1 MKTLYEL
8 SMDKVLKFYQYSLN
22 ILDLPSYLPVNIR
35 NDIFKLYY
43 KKSEY
48 YLFLSEDEKYYIS
61 TL

>member
-8 SMDKVLKFYQYSLN
+8 SIDKVFKFYQYSLN
-22 ILDLPSYLPVNIR
+22 ILELPSQLPVNIR
-35 NDIFKLYY
+35 NDILNLFY

-48 YLFLSEDEKYYIS
+48 YLFLSEDERYYIS